1 MDLRGWDYTGRN
13 IGPDLHRQF
22 SIMIECLSDPEF
34 TNHSTWN
41 NALQERLAPY
51 MNMSSAGAVRT
62 VKRVCANFGL
72 IVEESFGNRQE
83 IDSTNLLT
91 KRGKLVYQAAKL
103 ESQVNESDRYDENT
117 KEKINIQIKNLYE
130 EAYCSALTH
139 YYFSYNDNRRLHPL
153 RATLL
158 AIKKYGTLDKWE
170 WYLLNIC
177 VRHDDD
183 LEEIK
188 DFDTKINEYRKG
200 QLSFSMEDV
209 VEKPKGHQYI
219 PQYFEFAG
227 LMHVIQR
234 PEWSISDSG
243 RHKNVKDIILEQDFL
258 DKLYGGV
265 YDE

>member
-1 MDLRGWDYTGRN
+1 MELRGWDYTGRN

-22 SIMIECLSDPEF
+22 MIMIECLSDSNF
-34 TNHSTWN
+34 TNHSAWN
-41 NALQERLAPY
+41 NSIQERLAPY
-51 MNMSSAGAVRT
+51 MEMSSAGAVRT

-72 IVEESFGNRQE
+72 IIEQSFESRQE
-83 IDSTNLLT
+83 IDCSNLLT
-91 KRGKLVYQAAKL
+91 KRGKIVYQAAKL
-103 ESQVNESDRYDENT
+103 ESQVNDSDSYDEDTKKQINT
-117 KEKINIQIKNLYE
+117 QIKNLYE

-139 YYFSYNDNRRLHPL
+139 YYFTYSDNRKLHPL
-153 RATLL
+153 RATLQ
-158 AIKKYGTLDKWE
+158 AIEKYGRLDKWE
-170 WYLLNIC
+170 WYLLNTC

-183 LEEIK
+183 LEEMK
-188 DFDTKINEYRKG
+188 DLDKRITEYRDG
-200 QLSFSMEDV
+200 QLSFSMKNV

-227 LMHVIQR
+227 LLHVIQR

-243 RHKNVKDIILEQDFL
+243 RHNNVKDIVLEKDFL